1 MSSMV
6 TVLGPTWSR
15 KSRRGWRKGSKG
27 WEEQFEE
34 LKEEEKGEQKKENPE
49 EQKEDKEE
57 QEQKQQEQKQQEQNQ
72 QEQKQQEQMQPG
84 ALLTLDKRWLS
95 SGELLGLGKV
105 SGTGIIYNKVQAL
118 IFMVWSG
125 ITRHMA

>member
-34 LKEEEKGEQKKENPE
+34 LKEEEKVEQKKENPE

-57 QEQKQQEQKQQEQNQ
+57 QEKKQ
-72 QEQKQQEQMQPG
+72 QEQKQQEQMQQG

-105 SGTGIIYNKVQAL
+105 SGTGIRGTL
-118 IFMVWSG
+118 GMPS
-125 ITRHMA
+125 

>member
-1 MSSMV
+1 MIYLHKTFVTAGLVQVSSMV

-15 KSRRGWRKGSKG
+15 KSRRGWRKGSQG

-49 EQKEDKEE
+49 EQKEDMEE
-57 QEQKQQEQKQQEQNQ
+57 QGQKQQEQKQ
-72 QEQKQQEQMQPG
+72 
-84 ALLTLDKRWLS
+84 LTLEKRWLS

-105 SGTGIIYNKVQAL
+105 SASNWDYL
-118 IFMVWSG
+118 P
-125 ITRHMA
+125 